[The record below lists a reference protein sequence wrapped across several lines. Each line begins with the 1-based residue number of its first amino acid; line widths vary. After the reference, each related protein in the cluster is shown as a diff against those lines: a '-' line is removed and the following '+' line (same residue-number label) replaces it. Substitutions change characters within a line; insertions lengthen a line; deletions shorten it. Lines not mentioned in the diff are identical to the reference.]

1 MCFTGTMSLNEIAVD
16 LTCEAES
23 FEPAQTPPMTEDDE
37 HPIPGQFTFPSTPDI
52 SESKRK
58 ERVNS
63 RYHVHGGMLRMA
75 RLMGDVGKPVQLAVL
90 QALHNN
96 PEFELVLCGHSLGAG
111 VAALLGMVSDEIVA
125 SDTINDIQV

>member
-1 MCFTGTMSLNEIAVD
+1 
-16 LTCEAES
+16 
-23 FEPAQTPPMTEDDE
+23 
-37 HPIPGQFTFPSTPDI
+37 
-52 SESKRK
+52 
-58 ERVNS
+58 
-63 RYHVHGGMLRMA
+63 MA

-90 QALHNN
+90 EALHNN